1 MSHAQL
7 DPVKIKSKH
16 RKSTWILTVA
26 AAYTVLPGCADD
38 SPEHASPSS
47 DAGVD
52 AQVSIGLD
60 AGIVA
65 RPPDASVNTVDA
77 GSVVR
82 PPDASIAVGLV
93 LPPPTDAGSGVIG
106 FMIIPRDDA
115 GVDAS
120 VQSADAGPLLV
131 GLVALVEGP

>member
-1 MSHAQL
+1 MSHAHR

-38 SPEHASPSS
+38 SAEHPGPSS

-52 AQVSIGLD
+52 AQVSSGLD

-65 RPPDASVNTVDA
+65 RPPDASVNTLDA

-93 LPPPTDAGSGVIG
+93 LPPPTDAGSAIG
-106 FMIIPRDDA
+106 LMIIPRDDA

-120 VQSADAGPLLV
+120 VQSADAGPLFV
-131 GLVALVEGP
+131 GLVALTKGP